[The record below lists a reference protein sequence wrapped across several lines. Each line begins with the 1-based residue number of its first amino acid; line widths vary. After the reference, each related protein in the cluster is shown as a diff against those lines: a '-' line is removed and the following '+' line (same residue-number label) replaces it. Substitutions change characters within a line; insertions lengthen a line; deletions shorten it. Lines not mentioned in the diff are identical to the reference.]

1 MLEHHQIV
9 ASLQQQFDGK
19 PNSHAVPAPVRT
31 LLTRG
36 RTMVSQT
43 PMLFQLRSAHYSP
56 EEEPCSETDTKTV
69 RSLMVGMHL
78 LSNTLS

>member
-31 LLTRG
+31 IHPFSPQVASLYQRWLGKR
-36 RTMVSQT
+36 
-43 PMLFQLRSAHYSP
+43 LFSDKGL
-56 EEEPCSETDTKTV
+56 
-69 RSLMVGMHL
+69 
-78 LSNTLS
+78 